1 MQLLEH
7 IHAHKFKVHARVSEH
22 GRHEKIGACYEEL
35 SVHNFHVHLHIA

>member
-1 MQLLEH
+1 MHTSLKY
-7 IHAHKFKVHARVSEH
+7 IHVCARVSEH